1 MPVNSK
7 EEWIR
12 FAVTD
17 TALLHMTLAISA
29 LHIALLHRKTFS
41 VDAYK
46 HQKQGL
52 NILTTRLGDPLLS
65 TADMTILAITCV
77 ALTEVSR
84 VPQSDVVPSVDRH

>member
-29 LHIALLHRKTFS
+29 LRIALLHRKTFS
-41 VDAYK
+41 VDAYR
-46 HQKQGL
+46 HQKQAVD
-52 NILTTRLGDPLLS
+52 ILTTRLKDPLLS
-65 TADMTILAITCV
+65 TTDLTILAITCL
-77 ALTEVSR
+77 ALTEVSI
-84 VPQSDVVPSVDRH
+84 V